1 MSTPSIYSD
10 NATTSAQSPWIN
22 LVFNLTCMFPP
33 SYNIRKIFPKLADK
47 AEICV
52 KSWAIT
58 VLCEFVCGVGCII
71 WWKKIISE

>member
-52 KSWAIT
+52 KS
-58 VLCEFVCGVGCII
+58 
-71 WWKKIISE
+71 